1 MCQKVVIPERCA
13 PLAPGSRPFNRSC
26 KPYLNLDSR
35 FTVRPAGC
43 PEMTR
48 KGFTLIELL
57 VVVLI
62 IGILA
67 AVALPEYQT
76 AVLKSRLSTTMSTVR
91 AIADAAEVYY
101 LANGEYAPDDINML
115 DISAVSGCQDIGQ
128 GQLDCGT
135 IWYDYNAGGQTWHVA
150 NKQDRVDGIV
160 RLNGAIILRY
170 IRYLSYSPTY
180 AGEIYCVAEDGSA
193 LSHKVCK
200 SMGGVLVSGSSSR
213 YRFP

>member
-1 MCQKVVIPERCA
+1 MCQKVVIPARCA
-13 PLAPGSRPFNRSC
+13 PPAPGSRSFNRSYN
-26 KPYLNLDSR
+26 PYLNLDSR

-43 PEMTR
+43 PGMTR

-115 DISAVSGCQDIGQ
+115 DISAVSGCSHIGA

-135 IWYDYNAGGQTWHVA
+135 IWYDYNAGGHWHSGD
-150 NKQDRVDGIV
+150 KQDRVDGKIYK
-160 RLNGAIILRY
+160 NGNVSVRY
-170 IRYLSYSPTY
+170 IRYLAHSPNY
-180 AGEIYCVAEDGSA
+180 AGEIHCQAYNA
-193 LSHKVCK
+193 LAHKVCK
-200 SMGGVLVSGSSSR
+200 SMGGVLVSGTSDL
-213 YRFP
+213 YRLP

>member
-1 MCQKVVIPERCA
+1 MCQNAVIPERCA
-13 PLAPGSRPFNRSC
+13 PPAPESSRCNSSC
-26 KPYLNLDSR
+26 NPYLNLDSR
-35 FTVRPAGC
+35 LTVCSAGC
-43 PEMTR
+43 PGMTR

-76 AVLKSRLSTTMSTVR
+76 AVLKSRLSTTMATVR

-115 DISAVSGCQDIGQ
+115 DISAVSGCRHIGS

-135 IWYDYNAGGQTWHVA
+135 IWYDYNAGGQNWHVA
-150 NKQDRVDGIV
+150 SKQDRVDGRIFM
-160 RLNGAIILRY
+160 NGKIILVY
-170 IRYLSYSPTY
+170 SRYLAYSPTH
-180 AGEIYCVAEDGSA
+180 AGEIMCDARDGSSLA
-193 LSHKVCK
+193 HKVCK
-200 SMGGVLVSGSSSR
+200 SMGGVLVSGTQ
-213 YRFP
+213 YRLP